1 MRMSVAKA
9 AKLMDKSEQFVR
21 IGLQRNRLPFGA
33 AVQSTS
39 GRWSYHI
46 SPNKFY
52 EYMGFESESE
62 LSGKGVLV
70 SE

>member
-1 MRMSVAKA
+1 MRMSVAEA
-9 AKLMDKSEQFVR
+9 AKLMDKSQQFVR

-33 AVQSTS
+33 AVQNES

-52 EYMGFESESE
+52 EYMGIKAEIEI
-62 LSGKGVLV
+62 SGKEGVLV
-70 SE
+70 